1 MASTIAATT
10 NDAYL
15 FMEKLPEVLP
25 GTKAKTY
32 RSLRRAHKLKATG
45 TRCRAITPQS

>member
-1 MASTIAATT
+1 MASIIAATT

-25 GTKAKTY
+25 GTEGKTY
-32 RSLRRAHKLKATG
+32 RNLCSAHKQKAAA